1 MFVLLQGKY
10 KECDRELNIWNVFE
24 VKYFSSKRVP
34 QIHFRTWYDIEHIQI
49 HTSTT
54 NIVLVYSLIVHSLQ
68 TIKHS
73 AYLLFSYK
81 LFICHRLL
89 LFRSKRTPLYGV
101 IFYGNEEV
109 SGTDQH
115 TELTNDKGWKV
126 TRNNNIRNK
135 IKCIIIRNKNSCIIY
150 VIHYFK

>member
-68 TIKHS
+68 MIKHL
-73 AYLLFSYK
+73 AYRLGDSLMWYKKVFQEKEILLFETMAGK
-81 LFICHRLL
+81 CLL
-89 LFRSKRTPLYGV
+89 HINSGMKYPTDNPL
-101 IFYGNEEV
+101 
-109 SGTDQH
+109 TL
-115 TELTNDKGWKV
+115 LTLLGIPV
-126 TRNNNIRNK
+126 T
-135 IKCIIIRNKNSCIIY
+135 C
-150 VIHYFK
+150 